1 MVMISQSDI
10 DAVLARTDIV
20 SLISESVAIKKAGK
34 SWVGLCPFHDEKS
47 PSFTIDDKEQFFYC
61 FGCGASGN
69 AVGFDMRI
77 NGRTFPDSVG
87 VLARRAGMTI
97 GGAPATYQQ
106 TALELAAKRRREYEV
121 ARVRVAELRAR
132 IAMGED
138 GLRRELMDLNVKFT
152 VEMKAAIKAE
162 KLQTLKE
169 YLTNERM
176 EVVAFEKGFS
186 FDEVRYTLAN
196 ARVISITAAIE
207 KLGAL

>member
-1 MVMISQSDI
+1 MAMISQSDI

-47 PSFTIDDKEQFFYC
+47 PSFSVDDKKQFFYC

-69 AVGFDMRI
+69 AVGFDMKI
-77 NGRTFPDSVG
+77 SGRSFPDAVG
-87 VLARRAGMTI
+87 FLARRAGMTI
-97 GGAPATYQQ
+97 GAAPATYRQ
-106 TALELAAKRRREYEV
+106 TAQELADKRRREYEI

-132 IAMGED
+132 IAMGEE
-138 GLRRELMDLNVKFT
+138 GLRRELMDLNVKFSP
-152 VEMKAAIKAE
+152 EINAAIKAE

-176 EVVAFEKGFS
+176 EAAAFEKGFS
-186 FDEVRYTLAN
+186 GDEARYTLAK

-207 KLGAL
+207 KMGPI